1 MLIVGVQQCNVELNR
16 LKVTRVLYSTIA
28 TVSTTAQVCH
38 CALLYHI
45 LLGSVA
51 KLRCI
56 LEDMQA
62 VYCEEEEN
70 VVQCGSPQQDSN
82 VDLHR

>member
-1 MLIVGVQQCNVELNR
+1 MLIVGVQQCNVESNR
-16 LKVTRVLYSTIA
+16 LIVALVLYPTIA
-28 TVSTTAQVCH
+28 FVSTTAQLCH
-38 CALLYHI
+38 CAMLYHI
-45 LLGSVA
+45 LLGCAA

-56 LEDMQA
+56 LENMQA
-62 VYCEEEEN
+62 VYCEEEQN

>member
-1 MLIVGVQQCNVELNR
+1 MLIVGVQQCNVESNR
-16 LKVTRVLYSTIA
+16 LIVKRVLYSTIA
-28 TVSTTAQVCH
+28 TVSTNAQVCH

-45 LLGSVA
+45 LLGCAA

-70 VVQCGSPQQDSN
+70 VVQCSVG
-82 VDLHR
+82 HRSKTPM

>member
-1 MLIVGVQQCNVELNR
+1 MTYGVHVELNR
-16 LKVTRVLYSTIA
+16 PIVGRFLYSTIA
-28 TVSTTAQVCH
+28 TVTTTAQICH

-45 LLGSVA
+45 LLGCAA

-56 LEDMQA
+56 LEDLQA

-70 VVQCGSPQQDSN
+70 VA
-82 VDLHR
+82 